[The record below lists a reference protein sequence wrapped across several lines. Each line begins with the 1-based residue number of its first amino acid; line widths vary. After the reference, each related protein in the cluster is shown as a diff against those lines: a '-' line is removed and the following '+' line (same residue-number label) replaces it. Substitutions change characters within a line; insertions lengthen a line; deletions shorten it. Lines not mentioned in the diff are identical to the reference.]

1 MILLVSALHQS
12 KSFLPLNLTTTM
24 QYSCAMNSTAL
35 HNVAF
40 ESISKSVNS
49 REKFTNSF
57 PFLSPA
63 LLLDPYDM
71 IFINFGEFCAHA
83 RQVEAR
89 PAWTVG

>member
-1 MILLVSALHQS
+1 M
-12 KSFLPLNLTTTM
+12 NLTTTM

-40 ESISKSVNS
+40 ETISKSVNS
-49 REKFTNSF
+49 QEKFTNSF
-57 PFLSPA
+57 IFSLSPA

-71 IFINFGEFCAHA
+71 TFIYVGEFCAHP